1 MSKLIHVTEATF
13 EAEVLLSDQPVL
25 VDFYA
30 DWCGPCKMLAPI
42 VEQMASERADL
53 KVAKVNIDE
62 QPALAERYR
71 IRGIPYIA
79 LFQDGK
85 LSRQAIGYQP
95 KATLEA
101 NLGLAKVTPA

>member
-1 MSKLIHVTEATF
+1 MSKLIINVTEASF
-13 EAEVLLSDQPVL
+13 EDEVLASDQPVL

-30 DWCGPCKMLAPI
+30 DWCGPCKMLNPI
-42 VEQMASERADL
+42 IDQIATERTDL
-53 KVAKVNIDE
+53 KVTRVNIDE

-71 IRGIPYIA
+71 VRGIPYVA
-79 LFQDGK
+79 LFEDGK

-101 NLGLAKVTPA
+101 NLGLAKIAS

>member
-1 MSKLIHVTEATF
+1 MTKPIHVTEATF
-13 EAEVLLSDQPVL
+13 ETEVLLSDQPVL

-42 VEQMASERADL
+42 VEQMANERTDL

-71 IRGIPYIA
+71 IRGIPYLA
-79 LFQDGK
+79 LFEDGK

-95 KATLEA
+95 KAALEA
-101 NLGLAKVTPA
+101 NLGLAKKVS

>member
-1 MSKLIHVTEATF
+1 MSKLINVTEASF
-13 EAEVLLSDQPVL
+13 EDEVLASDQPVL

-30 DWCGPCKMLAPI
+30 DWCGPCKMLNPI
-42 VEQMASERADL
+42 VEQIATERTDL
-53 KVAKVNIDE
+53 KVARVNIDE

-71 IRGIPYIA
+71 IRGIPYLA
-79 LFQDGK
+79 LFEDGK

-101 NLGLAKVTPA
+101 NLGLGKIAS

>member
-1 MSKLIHVTEATF
+1 MSKLIYVTEATF

>member
-1 MSKLIHVTEATF
+1 MATERT
-13 EAEVLLSDQPVL
+13 
-25 VDFYA
+25 
-30 DWCGPCKMLAPI
+30 
-42 VEQMASERADL
+42 DL

-95 KATLEA
+95 KAALEA
-101 NLGLAKVTPA
+101 TLGLAKVTPA